1 MARRNR
7 NRSVRR
13 RKQRGGD
20 GGILG
25 AFGRF
30 FGRKSSSVTA
40 DTINNQPPPQP
51 TQKPAEPQPKK
62 YKIITPVAVATLQL
76 YNKNDN
82 IAIGQI
88 VTLQEGSENE
98 LPPNFAPS
106 FAKYNVY
113 ISDSGVEIKIPN
125 ILIKNG
131 VEEHKLTTGGR
142 RSTRKQRR

>member
-1 MARRNR
+1 ML
-7 NRSVRR
+7 
-13 RKQRGGD
+13 
-20 GGILG
+20 GIKP
-25 AFGRF
+25 AE
-30 FGRKSSSVTA
+30 SAAAAVPEQTA
-40 DTINNQPPPQP
+40 KALPPTVP

-125 ILIKNG
+125 ILIKNS